1 MNTARLKIGW
11 YAKLL
16 VDNGRIMHFNPQK
29 YLLFYEK
36 RMKMELKGKKINFL
50 GDSITE
56 GVGTSSEDKIFM
68 NRIKS
73 LEGLSEARNY
83 GIGGT
88 RFAYQNGSGGY
99 SEGVF
104 KDVDGCFCN
113 RFDKMDIDADCV
125 VVFGGT
131 NDFGHGDAPIG
142 NMSDRT
148 PDTFY
153 GACHY
158 LFSGLI
164 KRYLGKPIV
173 IMTPVHRLNENT
185 PASKKSPVTLL
196 DYVKV
201 IREVAEYYGL
211 YLLDLY
217 ASCPLQAKIP
227 EVMERYMPDGLH
239 PNDAGHEMIAR
250 QLSCFLKNI

>member
-1 MNTARLKIGW
+1 MN
-11 YAKLL
+11 
-16 VDNGRIMHFNPQK
+16 
-29 YLLFYEK
+29 
-36 RMKMELKGKKINFL
+36 LKGKKINFL

-56 GVGTSSEDKIFM
+56 GYGVLDTKNIYL

-73 LEGLSEARNY
+73 ECGLLEARNY

-99 SEGVF
+99 SEGEY
-104 KDVDGCFCN
+104 KDVDGCMAN
-113 RFDKMDIDADCV
+113 RFDKMEDDADIV

-142 NMSDRT
+142 CMYDRT
-148 PDTFY
+148 PDTFF

-158 LFSGLI
+158 IFSGLLR
-164 KRYLGKPIV
+164 KYLGKPIV
-173 IMTPVHRLNENT
+173 VMTPVHRLVEDT
-185 PASKKSPVTLL
+185 SLAIKAPVTLRH
-196 DYVKV
+196 YVEV

-217 ASCPLQAKIP
+217 KYCPLQPKVS
-227 EVMERYMPDGLH
+227 EVGEKYMPDGLH
-239 PNDAGHEMIAR
+239 PNDDGHELIAR
-250 QLSCFLKNI
+250 MLKKFLENI